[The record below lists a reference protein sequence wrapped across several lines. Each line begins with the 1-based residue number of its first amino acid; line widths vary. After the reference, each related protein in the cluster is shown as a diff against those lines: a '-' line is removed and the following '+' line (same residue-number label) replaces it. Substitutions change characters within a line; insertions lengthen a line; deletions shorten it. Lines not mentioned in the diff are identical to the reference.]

1 MVTIR
6 KITLKWFDRAGY
18 ALDPSIDN
26 YEVPT
31 KYIGSVEEA
40 EKNQGKETSN
50 MISFMISLLSF
61 VLYSCIHKLTIKRC
75 MNHHSLMDEKTCSRQ
90 GLWLVWVV

>member
-1 MVTIR
+1 MECILWIILLNNILLW
-6 KITLKWFDRAGY
+6 ITMDLLLNLWVYIPGY

-40 EKNQGKETSN
+40 EKNQGK
-50 MISFMISLLSF
+50 
-61 VLYSCIHKLTIKRC
+61 
-75 MNHHSLMDEKTCSRQ
+75 
-90 GLWLVWVV
+90 